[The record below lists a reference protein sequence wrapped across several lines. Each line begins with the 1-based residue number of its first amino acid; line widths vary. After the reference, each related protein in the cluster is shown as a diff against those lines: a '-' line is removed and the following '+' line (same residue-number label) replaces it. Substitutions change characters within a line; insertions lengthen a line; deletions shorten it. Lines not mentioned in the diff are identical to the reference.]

1 MQKRIMM
8 NKIGIAAIVMTL
20 SLSMLTGCGNSG
32 DRTSDEVSTEE
43 NADTAG
49 MVHLNSVDEVSAF
62 MDEVYGGVAED
73 LLPMEVQT
81 TELDLGDTDMISY
94 HTGLSDLD
102 GIEGIYLSESM
113 MSSTAYSAV
122 YIRTTDE
129 ADAEAIRK
137 QLMDNIN
144 PAKWVCVTAEQQ
156 YAVLLGNDIF
166 FVMGHQDTASA
177 VLEKAIAAAES
188 RNMKVSDKLRRQ
200 IQYKQ
205 VRHICCFPVLH
216 FYMYFCHLP
225 YCSISSCRRKGG
237 ILYCW

>member
-1 MQKRIMM
+1 MKKRIMM

-188 RNMKVSDKLRRQ
+188 RNMKVSDKLEKSNP
-200 IQYKQ
+200 I
-205 VRHICCFPVLH
+205 
-216 FYMYFCHLP
+216 
-225 YCSISSCRRKGG
+225 
-237 ILYCW
+237 

>member
-1 MQKRIMM
+1 MKKRTIM
-8 NKIGIAAIVMTL
+8 NKIGIAAILMTL

-43 NADTAG
+43 KADTAG
-49 MVHLNSVDEVSAF
+49 MVHLNSADEVSAC

-73 LLPMEVQT
+73 LLPMEVST

-129 ADAEAIRK
+129 ADAEAIRQ

-144 PAKWVCVTAEQQ
+144 PAKWICVTAEQQ

-188 RNMKVSDKLRRQ
+188 RSMKVSDKLEKANP
-200 IQYKQ
+200 I
-205 VRHICCFPVLH
+205 
-216 FYMYFCHLP
+216 
-225 YCSISSCRRKGG
+225 
-237 ILYCW
+237 

>member
-1 MQKRIMM
+1 MKKRIMM

-156 YAVLLGNDIF
+156 YAILLGNDIF

-188 RNMKVSDKLRRQ
+188 RNMKVSDKLEKANP
-200 IQYKQ
+200 I
-205 VRHICCFPVLH
+205 
-216 FYMYFCHLP
+216 
-225 YCSISSCRRKGG
+225 
-237 ILYCW
+237 

>member
-1 MQKRIMM
+1 MKKRTMI
-8 NKIGIAAIVMTL
+8 NKLGVAAIMMTL
-20 SLSMLTGCGNSG
+20 SLSMLTGCGKSG

-73 LLPMEVQT
+73 LLPMEVMT
-81 TELDLGDTDMISY
+81 TELDLGDADMISY
-94 HTGLSDLD
+94 HTGLSDMD

-137 QLMDNIN
+137 QLMDSIN
-144 PAKWVCVTAEQQ
+144 PAKWICVTAEQQ
-156 YAVLLGNDIF
+156 YAVLFGNDIF
-166 FVMGHQDTASA
+166 FVMGQQDTASA

-188 RNMKVSDKLRRQ
+188 RNMKVSDKLEKANP
-200 IQYKQ
+200 I
-205 VRHICCFPVLH
+205 
-216 FYMYFCHLP
+216 
-225 YCSISSCRRKGG
+225 
-237 ILYCW
+237 

>member
-1 MQKRIMM
+1 MKKRTMM

-188 RNMKVSDKLRRQ
+188 RNMKVSDKLEKANP
-200 IQYKQ
+200 I
-205 VRHICCFPVLH
+205 
-216 FYMYFCHLP
+216 
-225 YCSISSCRRKGG
+225 
-237 ILYCW
+237 

>member
-1 MQKRIMM
+1 MKKRIMM

-166 FVMGHQDTASA
+166 FVMGYQDTASA

-188 RNMKVSDKLRRQ
+188 RNMKVSDKLEKANP
-200 IQYKQ
+200 I
-205 VRHICCFPVLH
+205 
-216 FYMYFCHLP
+216 
-225 YCSISSCRRKGG
+225 
-237 ILYCW
+237 

>member
-1 MQKRIMM
+1 MKKRTMM
-8 NKIGIAAIVMTL
+8 NKIGIAAIMMTL
-20 SLSMLTGCGNSG
+20 SLSMLTGCGKSG
-32 DRTSDEVSTEE
+32 DRTSDEVSTED

-73 LLPMEVQT
+73 LLPMEVMT

-94 HTGLSDLD
+94 HTGLADLD

-166 FVMGHQDTASA
+166 FVMGQQDTASA

-188 RNMKVSDKLRRQ
+188 RNMKVSDKLEKANP
-200 IQYKQ
+200 I
-205 VRHICCFPVLH
+205 
-216 FYMYFCHLP
+216 
-225 YCSISSCRRKGG
+225 
-237 ILYCW
+237 

>member
-1 MQKRIMM
+1 MKKRTIM
-8 NKIGIAAIVMTL
+8 NKIGIAAILMTL

-49 MVHLNSVDEVSAF
+49 MVHLNSADEVSAF

-188 RNMKVSDKLRRQ
+188 RSMKVSDKLEKANP
-200 IQYKQ
+200 I
-205 VRHICCFPVLH
+205 
-216 FYMYFCHLP
+216 
-225 YCSISSCRRKGG
+225 
-237 ILYCW
+237 

>member
-1 MQKRIMM
+1 MKKRTIM
-8 NKIGIAAIVMTL
+8 NKIGIAAILMTL

-49 MVHLNSVDEVSAF
+49 MVHLNSADEVSAF

-73 LLPMEVQT
+73 LLPMEVST
-81 TELDLGDTDMISY
+81 TELDLGDTNMISY

-129 ADAEAIRK
+129 ADAEAIRQ

-144 PAKWVCVTAEQQ
+144 PAKWICVTAEQQ

-188 RNMKVSDKLRRQ
+188 RSMKVSDKLEKANP
-200 IQYKQ
+200 I
-205 VRHICCFPVLH
+205 
-216 FYMYFCHLP
+216 
-225 YCSISSCRRKGG
+225 
-237 ILYCW
+237 

>member
-1 MQKRIMM
+1 MKKRTMM

-81 TELDLGDTDMISY
+81 TELDLGDTDLISY

-122 YIRTTDE
+122 YIRTTNE

-166 FVMGHQDTASA
+166 FVMGYQDTASA

-188 RNMKVSDKLRRQ
+188 RNMKVSDKLEKANP
-200 IQYKQ
+200 I
-205 VRHICCFPVLH
+205 
-216 FYMYFCHLP
+216 
-225 YCSISSCRRKGG
+225 
-237 ILYCW
+237 

>member
-1 MQKRIMM
+1 MKKRIMM

-137 QLMDNIN
+137 LLMDNIN
-144 PAKWVCVTAEQQ
+144 LAKWVCVTAEQQ

-188 RNMKVSDKLRRQ
+188 RNMKVSDKLEKANP
-200 IQYKQ
+200 I
-205 VRHICCFPVLH
+205 
-216 FYMYFCHLP
+216 
-225 YCSISSCRRKGG
+225 
-237 ILYCW
+237 

>member
-1 MQKRIMM
+1 M

-188 RNMKVSDKLRRQ
+188 RNMKVSDKLEKANP
-200 IQYKQ
+200 I
-205 VRHICCFPVLH
+205 
-216 FYMYFCHLP
+216 
-225 YCSISSCRRKGG
+225 
-237 ILYCW
+237 

>member
-1 MQKRIMM
+1 MKKRTIM
-8 NKIGIAAIVMTL
+8 NKIGIAAILMTL

-49 MVHLNSVDEVSAF
+49 MVHLNSADEVSAF

-73 LLPMEVQT
+73 LLPMEVST

-129 ADAEAIRK
+129 ADAEAIRQ

-144 PAKWVCVTAEQQ
+144 PAKWICVTAEQQ

-188 RNMKVSDKLRRQ
+188 RSMKVSDKLEKAKP
-200 IQYKQ
+200 I
-205 VRHICCFPVLH
+205 
-216 FYMYFCHLP
+216 
-225 YCSISSCRRKGG
+225 
-237 ILYCW
+237 

>member
-1 MQKRIMM
+1 MKKRIMM

-49 MVHLNSVDEVSAF
+49 MGHLNSVDEVSAF

-188 RNMKVSDKLRRQ
+188 RNMKVSDKLEKANP
-200 IQYKQ
+200 I
-205 VRHICCFPVLH
+205 
-216 FYMYFCHLP
+216 
-225 YCSISSCRRKGG
+225 
-237 ILYCW
+237 

>member
-1 MQKRIMM
+1 MKKRTIM
-8 NKIGIAAIVMTL
+8 NKIGIAAILMTL

-49 MVHLNSVDEVSAF
+49 MVHLNSADEVSAF

-73 LLPMEVQT
+73 LLPMEVST

-102 GIEGIYLSESM
+102 GIEGIYLVPQEGRDRRNEMGEPAICIEGIYLSESM

-129 ADAEAIRK
+129 ADAEAIRQ

-144 PAKWVCVTAEQQ
+144 PAKWICVTAEQQ

-188 RNMKVSDKLRRQ
+188 RSMKVSDKLEKANP
-200 IQYKQ
+200 I
-205 VRHICCFPVLH
+205 
-216 FYMYFCHLP
+216 
-225 YCSISSCRRKGG
+225 
-237 ILYCW
+237 

>member
-1 MQKRIMM
+1 MKKRIMM

-49 MVHLNSVDEVSAF
+49 MVHLNSADEVSAF

-188 RNMKVSDKLRRQ
+188 RSMKVSDKLEKANP
-200 IQYKQ
+200 I
-205 VRHICCFPVLH
+205 
-216 FYMYFCHLP
+216 
-225 YCSISSCRRKGG
+225 
-237 ILYCW
+237 

>member
-1 MQKRIMM
+1 MKKRTIM
-8 NKIGIAAIVMTL
+8 NKIGIAAILMTL

-49 MVHLNSVDEVSAF
+49 MVHLNSADEVSAF

-73 LLPMEVQT
+73 LLPMEVST

-129 ADAEAIRK
+129 ADAEAIRQ

-144 PAKWVCVTAEQQ
+144 PEKWICVTAEQQ

-188 RNMKVSDKLRRQ
+188 RSMKVSDKLEKANP
-200 IQYKQ
+200 I
-205 VRHICCFPVLH
+205 
-216 FYMYFCHLP
+216 
-225 YCSISSCRRKGG
+225 
-237 ILYCW
+237 

>member
-1 MQKRIMM
+1 MKKRIMM

-43 NADTAG
+43 NADMAG

-188 RNMKVSDKLRRQ
+188 RNMKVSDKLEKANP
-200 IQYKQ
+200 I
-205 VRHICCFPVLH
+205 
-216 FYMYFCHLP
+216 
-225 YCSISSCRRKGG
+225 
-237 ILYCW
+237 

>member
-1 MQKRIMM
+1 MKKRIMM

-188 RNMKVSDKLRRQ
+188 RNMKVSDKLEKANP
-200 IQYKQ
+200 I
-205 VRHICCFPVLH
+205 
-216 FYMYFCHLP
+216 
-225 YCSISSCRRKGG
+225 
-237 ILYCW
+237 

>member
-1 MQKRIMM
+1 MKKRTIM
-8 NKIGIAAIVMTL
+8 NKIGIAAILMTL

-73 LLPMEVQT
+73 LLPMEVST

-129 ADAEAIRK
+129 ADAEAIRQ

-144 PAKWVCVTAEQQ
+144 PAKWICVTAEQQ

-188 RNMKVSDKLRRQ
+188 RSMKVSDKLEKANP
-200 IQYKQ
+200 I
-205 VRHICCFPVLH
+205 
-216 FYMYFCHLP
+216 
-225 YCSISSCRRKGG
+225 
-237 ILYCW
+237 

>member
-1 MQKRIMM
+1 MKKRIMM

-156 YAVLLGNDIF
+156 CAVLLGNDIF

-188 RNMKVSDKLRRQ
+188 RNMKVSDKLEKANP
-200 IQYKQ
+200 I
-205 VRHICCFPVLH
+205 
-216 FYMYFCHLP
+216 
-225 YCSISSCRRKGG
+225 
-237 ILYCW
+237 

>member
-1 MQKRIMM
+1 MKKRIMM

-129 ADAEAIRK
+129 ADAEAIRQ

-144 PAKWVCVTAEQQ
+144 PAKWICVTAEQQ

-177 VLEKAIAAAES
+177 VLEKAIAAAET
-188 RNMKVSDKLRRQ
+188 RNMKVSDKLEKANP
-200 IQYKQ
+200 I
-205 VRHICCFPVLH
+205 
-216 FYMYFCHLP
+216 
-225 YCSISSCRRKGG
+225 
-237 ILYCW
+237 